1 MKAEARKAANI
12 SMAVTLFYTTVK
24 GQLLSPL
31 LSSAL
36 LKLGMQAEGDV
47 GRQQTES
54 HQFPLPFCG
63 SLEVPFQAV

>member
-12 SMAVTLFYTTVK
+12 SVAVTLFYTTVK

-36 LKLGMQAEGDV
+36 LKLGVQAEGDV
-47 GRQQTES
+47 GRQQTEW
-54 HQFPLPFCG
+54 HQSDSRFSG
-63 SLEVPFQAV
+63 SKEVA